1 MLPIRLKRRRLLC
14 EGAPQGNS
22 SVRRMGGVMIRFVL
36 RFIGLI
42 CLAAA
47 FILLIYDGTK
57 SIAGNRVFLTSV
69 RTLWELINAGSLARL
84 EPAIRSYVGGY
95 LWDPLMVGLLAAPS
109 WGVLGVLGILFLLLG
124 RKKKPL
130 IGYARP

>member
-1 MLPIRLKRRRLLC
+1 
-14 EGAPQGNS
+14 
-22 SVRRMGGVMIRFVL
+22 MIRFLL

-42 CLAAA
+42 CLAAG

-57 SIAGNRVFLTSV
+57 SIAGNTMFFTSV

-84 EPAIRSYVGGY
+84 EPTIQSYVGGF
-95 LWDPLMVGLLAAPS
+95 LWDPLMVSVLAAPS
-109 WGVLGVLGILFLLLG
+109 WGLLGAIGIFLLILG
-124 RKKKPL
+124 RKRKPL

>member
-1 MLPIRLKRRRLLC
+1 
-14 EGAPQGNS
+14 
-22 SVRRMGGVMIRFVL
+22 MIRFFL

-42 CLAAA
+42 CLAAG

-57 SIAGNRVFLTSV
+57 SIAGNALFLTSV
-69 RTLWELINAGSLARL
+69 RTLWELINASSLTKL
-84 EPAIRSYVGGY
+84 ELMIRNYAGGY
-95 LWDPLMVGLLAAPS
+95 LWDPLTVAILAAPS
-109 WGVLGVLGILFLLLG
+109 WSLLGIFGILFLLLG